1 MAYYASGS
9 ISAFN
14 KMRKIVGN
22 CFSDPTRRPFVSLT
36 KRCGV
41 VRITIY
47 SENTKTENLITIDDV
62 EKLNRMYEQL
72 YRMAFVRR

>member
-14 KMRKIVGN
+14 KMRKIVDS

-36 KRCGV
+36 KTRSV
-41 VRITIY
+41 IKITIY
-47 SENTKTENLITIDDV
+47 SENTKSENTIPVDDV
-62 EKLNRMYEQL
+62 EKLNRMYERL